1 MIFITVIGLGLFLH
15 LFAYYWARGTQA
27 ICHVWKSKENSLS
40 SKDLAFSVSG
50 TQVIPCTEQVIKH
63 SGKGLYPLSN
73 LKGPLF
79 EIFLIFI

>member
-15 LFAYYWARGTQA
+15 LFAYLLGKGHTSHMP
-27 ICHVWKSKENSLS
+27 CVEVKGK
-40 SKDLAFSVSG
+40 LAFLKRLGFSVSG

-79 EIFLIFI
+79 EILLIFI